1 MSDYQ
6 ALRDEV
12 DTLKRS
18 VQSLEQGER
27 FTMLEKIIDAN
38 TQAVQEFTESSRFQL
53 SEQNRRIESL
63 EVKLSEEL
71 RRMDDKID
79 ALDVKLNG
87 KIDALEAKLDGKID
101 ALEAKLDAKIERFR
115 TDLENKIAHSQT
127 VILSAIAAVGVIL
140 AAIQIITA

>member
-1 MSDYQ
+1 
-6 ALRDEV
+6 
-12 DTLKRS
+12 
-18 VQSLEQGER
+18 
-27 FTMLEKIIDAN
+27 MLEKIIDAN

-63 EVKLSEEL
+63 EVKLSLEL

-79 ALDVKLNG
+79 ALEG
-87 KIDALEAKLDGKID
+87 KFEAKID

-127 VILSAIAAVGVIL
+127 VILGAIAALGVIL

>member
-38 TQAVQEFTESSRFQL
+38 TRAVQEFTESSRFQL

-63 EVKLSEEL
+63 EAKLSEEL
-71 RRMDDKID
+71 NGMD
-79 ALDVKLNG
+79 A
-87 KIDALEAKLDGKID
+87 KIDALEVRMDAKID
-101 ALEAKLDAKIERFR
+101 ALDAKIERFR
-115 TDLENKIAHSQT
+115 TDLENKIAHSQS
-127 VILSAIAAVGVIL
+127 VILGAIAAVGVIL
-140 AAIQIITA
+140 AAIQILTA

>member
-1 MSDYQ
+1 
-6 ALRDEV
+6 
-12 DTLKRS
+12 
-18 VQSLEQGER
+18 
-27 FTMLEKIIDAN
+27 MLEKIVGTN

-53 SEQNRRIESL
+53 GEQNRRIESL
-63 EVKLSEEL
+63 EAKLSEEL

-79 ALDVKLNG
+79 M
-87 KIDALEAKLDGKID
+87 KID

-127 VILSAIAAVGVIL
+127 FILSAIATVGVIL

>member
-38 TQAVQEFTESSRFQL
+38 TRAVQEFTESSRFQL

-63 EVKLSEEL
+63 ETKLSEEL

-79 ALDVKLNG
+79 ALEVRMDA
-87 KIDALEAKLDGKID
+87 KIDA
-101 ALEAKLDAKIERFR
+101 LDAKIERFR
-115 TDLENKIAHSQT
+115 TDLENKIAHSQS
-127 VILSAIAAVGVIL
+127 VILGAIAAVGVIL
-140 AAIQIITA
+140 AAIQILTA

>member
-1 MSDYQ
+1 M
-6 ALRDEV
+6 

-18 VQSLEQGER
+18 VRSLEQGER

-63 EVKLSEEL
+63 ENKLSEAL

-79 ALDVKLNG
+79 ALEV
-87 KIDALEAKLDGKID
+87 
-101 ALEAKLDAKIERFR
+101 KLDAKIERFR
-115 TDLENKIAHSQT
+115 TDLENKITHSQT

-140 AAIQIITA
+140 AAIQILTA

>member
-27 FTMLEKIIDAN
+27 FAMLEKIIDAN
-38 TQAVQEFTESSRFQL
+38 TRAVQEFTESSRFQL

-63 EVKLSEEL
+63 EANLSAEL
-71 RRMDDKID
+71 SRMDARID
-79 ALDVKLNG
+79 A
-87 KIDALEAKLDGKID
+87 
-101 ALEAKLDAKIERFR
+101 LDAKIERFR
-115 TDLENKIAHSQT
+115 TNLENKIAHSQT

>member
-27 FTMLEKIIDAN
+27 FTMLEKIIDVN

-63 EVKLSEEL
+63 ENKLSEEL
-71 RRMDDKID
+71 RRMD
-79 ALDVKLNG
+79 A
-87 KIDALEAKLDGKID
+87 KID